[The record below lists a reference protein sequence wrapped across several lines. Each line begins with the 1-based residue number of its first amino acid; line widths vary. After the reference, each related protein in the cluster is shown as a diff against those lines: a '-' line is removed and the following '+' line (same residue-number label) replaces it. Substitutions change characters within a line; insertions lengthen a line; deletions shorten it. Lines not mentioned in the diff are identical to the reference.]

1 MEANLCKPQNFSPE
15 SRIKFVKLHNKL
27 FSRLSSSP
35 KGSPRPEKRRFG
47 DYAQKVGRTLTKIC
61 HIFRSVFL
69 RRTPPPNSAGTP
81 VPSLFGEI
89 SSPAG
94 EAFLRPG
101 RFRRASRFASRSSGR
116 RGRIRSVPAMPIDRK
131 SCRFRSRP
139 SGAKAERRGASSPFP
154 AVGFSLSQFPRRITG
169 RGCRA
174 CSVPMRRCTGFPA
187 FPCSS
192 ACGRPARGRTC
203 PYSNP

>member
-1 MEANLCKPQNFSPE
+1 M
-15 SRIKFVKLHNKL
+15 KLHNEL

-47 DYAQKVGRTLTKIC
+47 DYAQKAGRTTTKIC

-69 RRTPPPNSAGTP
+69 RRTPPPKSAGTP

-101 RFRRASRFASRSSGR
+101 AFSAHPVFCLEKFGTAREDLFRSPDANCSEKLPFPFLPVRGESGTERRLLSIPPLGLRSRRRLYLRFA
-116 RGRIRSVPAMPIDRK
+116 
-131 SCRFRSRP
+131 
-139 SGAKAERRGASSPFP
+139 
-154 AVGFSLSQFPRRITG
+154 
-169 RGCRA
+169 
-174 CSVPMRRCTGFPA
+174 
-187 FPCSS
+187 
-192 ACGRPARGRTC
+192 
-203 PYSNP
+203 